1 MEGKFSEKCS
11 EYFMI
16 LHEFAVD
23 DCENTGAKV
32 AEVSHG
38 LSKEHLEGPCWHD
51 GVLLQLIMGTVIFVI
66 QEQSGTNACI
76 VSFS

>member
-32 AEVSHG
+32 TEVSHG
-38 LSKEHLEGPCWHD
+38 LSKEHLEGPC
-51 GVLLQLIMGTVIFVI
+51 
-66 QEQSGTNACI
+66 
-76 VSFS
+76 